1 MSKFLRVLYVSVF
14 DLFPM
19 LPLTL
24 KGLDF
29 SSVFN
34 SAVSRS
40 SRAAICVIVH
50 RPAFFLSDL
59 STRNDEFFF
68 IPQAL
73 VPSG

>member
-1 MSKFLRVLYVSVF
+1 VSVL
-14 DLFPM
+14 DLFQM

-24 KGLDF
+24 KGLNF
-29 SSVFN
+29 SSIFN

-59 STRNDEFFF
+59 SARNDEVFS
-68 IPQAL
+68 IPQVL